1 MYTLSGICNLLGN
14 IMKEHKVKKLFFSRS
29 GYHER
34 LSEYFAINF
43 YYQPL
48 YKHPQNPVTDS

>member
-1 MYTLSGICNLLGN
+1 
-14 IMKEHKVKKLFFSRS
+14 MKEHNIKKNSFALQS

-43 YYQPL
+43 YDQPFTKTL
-48 YKHPQNPVTDS
+48 KIQ